1 MAFLI
6 SKTVRKSDKYQLI
19 YSINLSTFLM
29 RIDFVEYICK
39 TKRKN
44 MKIPIIKHLVNFV
57 EANDEDYIHET
68 IEVLESL
75 ADVPTLK
82 DEELEVIGELISN
95 LYGAI
100 EVNKEITSGVE
111 KKDALNGFMKRV
123 LGSIN

>member
-1 MAFLI
+1 
-6 SKTVRKSDKYQLI
+6 
-19 YSINLSTFLM
+19 
-29 RIDFVEYICK
+29 
-39 TKRKN
+39 

-68 IEVLESL
+68 LEVLESL

-82 DEELEVIGELISN
+82 DEELEVIGGLISN
-95 LYGAI
+95 LYGAL
-100 EVNKEITSGVE
+100 EVNKEITNGTS

>member
-1 MAFLI
+1 
-6 SKTVRKSDKYQLI
+6 
-19 YSINLSTFLM
+19 
-29 RIDFVEYICK
+29 
-39 TKRKN
+39 
-44 MKIPIIKHLVNFV
+44 MKITVIKHLVNFV

-68 IEVLESL
+68 LEVLESL

-95 LYGAI
+95 LYGAL
-100 EVNKEITSGVE
+100 EVNKEITNGTS

>member
-1 MAFLI
+1 
-6 SKTVRKSDKYQLI
+6 
-19 YSINLSTFLM
+19 
-29 RIDFVEYICK
+29 
-39 TKRKN
+39 

-57 EANDEDYIHET
+57 EVNDEDYIHET

-100 EVNKEITSGVE
+100 EVNKEITDGTP
-111 KKDALNGFMKRV
+111 KKEALNGFMKRV

>member
-1 MAFLI
+1 
-6 SKTVRKSDKYQLI
+6 
-19 YSINLSTFLM
+19 
-29 RIDFVEYICK
+29 
-39 TKRKN
+39 

-57 EANDEDYIHET
+57 EANDEDYILET

-95 LYGAI
+95 LYGSL
-100 EVNKEITSGVE
+100 EVNKEITNGTP

>member
-1 MAFLI
+1 
-6 SKTVRKSDKYQLI
+6 
-19 YSINLSTFLM
+19 
-29 RIDFVEYICK
+29 
-39 TKRKN
+39 

-100 EVNKEITSGVE
+100 EVNKEIT
-111 KKDALNGFMKRV
+111 R
-123 LGSIN
+123 

>member
-1 MAFLI
+1 
-6 SKTVRKSDKYQLI
+6 
-19 YSINLSTFLM
+19 
-29 RIDFVEYICK
+29 
-39 TKRKN
+39 

-68 IEVLESL
+68 LEVLESL

-95 LYGAI
+95 LYGAH
-100 EVNKEITSGVE
+100 EVNKEITNGTS

>member
-1 MAFLI
+1 
-6 SKTVRKSDKYQLI
+6 
-19 YSINLSTFLM
+19 
-29 RIDFVEYICK
+29 
-39 TKRKN
+39 
-44 MKIPIIKHLVNFV
+44 MKIPIIKHIVNFV

-100 EVNKEITSGVE
+100 EVNKEITDGTP
-111 KKDALNGFMKRV
+111 KKEALNGFMKRV

>member
-1 MAFLI
+1 
-6 SKTVRKSDKYQLI
+6 
-19 YSINLSTFLM
+19 
-29 RIDFVEYICK
+29 
-39 TKRKN
+39 

-57 EANDEDYIHET
+57 EANDEDYVHET
-68 IEVLESL
+68 LEVLESL

-95 LYGAI
+95 LYGAL
-100 EVNKEITSGVE
+100 EVNKEITNGTS

>member
-1 MAFLI
+1 
-6 SKTVRKSDKYQLI
+6 
-19 YSINLSTFLM
+19 
-29 RIDFVEYICK
+29 
-39 TKRKN
+39 

-100 EVNKEITSGVE
+100 EVNKEITGGMP
-111 KKDALNGFMKRV
+111 KKEALNGFMKRV

>member
-1 MAFLI
+1 
-6 SKTVRKSDKYQLI
+6 
-19 YSINLSTFLM
+19 
-29 RIDFVEYICK
+29 
-39 TKRKN
+39 

-57 EANDEDYIHET
+57 EANDEVYIHET

-100 EVNKEITSGVE
+100 EVNKEITDGTP
-111 KKDALNGFMKRV
+111 KKEALNGFMKRV

>member
-1 MAFLI
+1 
-6 SKTVRKSDKYQLI
+6 
-19 YSINLSTFLM
+19 
-29 RIDFVEYICK
+29 
-39 TKRKN
+39 

-75 ADVPTLK
+75 ADLPTLK

-95 LYGAI
+95 LYGSI
-100 EVNKEITSGVE
+100 EVNKEITNGTP

>member
-1 MAFLI
+1 
-6 SKTVRKSDKYQLI
+6 
-19 YSINLSTFLM
+19 
-29 RIDFVEYICK
+29 
-39 TKRKN
+39 

-57 EANDEDYIHET
+57 ETNDEDYIHET

-95 LYGAI
+95 LYGSI
-100 EVNKEITSGVE
+100 EVNKEITNGTP